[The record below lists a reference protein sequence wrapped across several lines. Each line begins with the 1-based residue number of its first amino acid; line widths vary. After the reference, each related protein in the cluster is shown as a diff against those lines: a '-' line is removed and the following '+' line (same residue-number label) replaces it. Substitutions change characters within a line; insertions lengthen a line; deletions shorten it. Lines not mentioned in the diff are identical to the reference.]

1 MAKENPT
8 AASGGF
14 SAKGIVRTGAGI
26 TGKNGA
32 SVNSMYKESV
42 PPLTGLNRSVKV
54 SPNVTVKAPSYK
66 GSMQT
71 YTDLKHN
78 SKYAK

>member
-8 AASGGF
+8 ATSGGF
-14 SAKGIVRTGAGI
+14 SAKGVVRTSGGI
-26 TGKNGA
+26 TGKGGA
-32 SVNSMYKESV
+32 SVNPTYKESV

-54 SPNVTVKAPSYK
+54 SPNVTVKSPGYK
-66 GSMQT
+66 GEMQT
-71 YTDLKHN
+71 YNDLHHS